1 MPWLPQGFF
10 STNVKVLVKR
20 QGSVDNVKQSIA
32 SEDTE
37 KKKNHSEVLSS
48 FSYMVY
54 IRLYLNI
61 LNNAADREIN
71 VCFFYFL
78 LGMFSIIFIL
88 SLSLGHVPEVGKTQS
103 EIILLW
109 EVLLTLKVQAELWLV
124 YCYLEISFAVVP
136 KADFI
141 FIFKGKKKGY

>member
-1 MPWLPQGFF
+1 MFL
-10 STNVKVLVKR
+10 L
-20 QGSVDNVKQSIA
+20 
-32 SEDTE
+32 
-37 KKKNHSEVLSS
+37 L
-48 FSYMVY
+48 
-54 IRLYLNI
+54 
-61 LNNAADREIN
+61 
-71 VCFFYFL
+71 L

-141 FIFKGKKKGY
+141 FIFKGKKKRVLIKYLSLWWLKGGSKALRMRNYL

>member
-1 MPWLPQGFF
+1 
-10 STNVKVLVKR
+10 
-20 QGSVDNVKQSIA
+20 
-32 SEDTE
+32 
-37 KKKNHSEVLSS
+37 
-48 FSYMVY
+48 MVY

-61 LNNAADREIN
+61 LNNAADDEIN

-78 LGMFSIIFIL
+78 LGMFSIIFFL

-109 EVLLTLKVQAELWLV
+109 EVSLTLKVQAELWLV

-136 KADFI
+136 KAHFI
-141 FIFKGKKKGY
+141 FIFKGKKKVY

>member
-37 KKKNHSEVLSS
+37 KKKNHSEVLNS

-61 LNNAADREIN
+61 LNNAADGEIN

-78 LGMFSIIFIL
+78 LGMFSIIFI
-88 SLSLGHVPEVGKTQS
+88 LSLGHVPEVGKTQS

-141 FIFKGKKKGY
+141 FYLQRKKKKGY

>member
-1 MPWLPQGFF
+1 
-10 STNVKVLVKR
+10 
-20 QGSVDNVKQSIA
+20 
-32 SEDTE
+32 
-37 KKKNHSEVLSS
+37 
-48 FSYMVY
+48 MVY

-61 LNNAADREIN
+61 LNNAADDEIN

-78 LGMFSIIFIL
+78 LGMFSIIFFL

-109 EVLLTLKVQAELWLV
+109 EVSLTLKVQAELWLV

-141 FIFKGKKKGY
+141 FIFKGKKKSVLIKYLSLWWLKVAPNLLRGMRNYL